1 METEFPEKIGNLFGL
16 TPPEIS
22 TGPGGTAGSN
32 YLIQSGGERYLL
44 RTRSEEHN
52 SPESIG
58 YEHALVT
65 ALSAAGLPVAP
76 PLKTI
81 DGESSFVHGGKRME
95 ILPWIDGVHHKPGDE
110 REIRSLGRT
119 IAQLHLASKNR
130 FGSKHGQLREDD
142 PNRLIDDIGDLF
154 RHVDR
159 LQIASVSSRLDR
171 LRQIE
176 PEHYG
181 SLPRAVIH
189 GDLHPGNI
197 LFLGGRLVALLDF
210 DWANRR
216 ERIRDIGDCLIFFCA
231 ERVEAIDPGDIWSLT
246 QGFRIDLRRAAI
258 LISAYCEIDGI
269 VASEVAALPTVLSL
283 RWLQMRIRGGRK
295 VSEARRLEFLDRG
308 DLMEVLDA
316 IAEIDLEGLSRAD

>member
-1 METEFPEKIGNLFGL
+1 MSHPLRAPKGCGPTTLY
-16 TPPEIS
+16 
-22 TGPGGTAGSN
+22 TG
-32 YLIQSGGERYLL
+32 
-44 RTRSEEHN
+44 
-52 SPESIG
+52 
-58 YEHALVT
+58 
-65 ALSAAGLPVAP
+65 
-76 PLKTI
+76 
-81 DGESSFVHGGKRME
+81 
-95 ILPWIDGVHHKPGDE
+95 
-110 REIRSLGRT
+110 
-119 IAQLHLASKNR
+119 
-130 FGSKHGQLREDD
+130 FGSAGPWVDYGQWQLCGLAHSLAHGLDWF
-142 PNRLIDDIGDLF
+142 F
-154 RHVDR
+154 RH
-159 LQIASVSSRLDR
+159 
-171 LRQIE
+171 
-176 PEHYG
+176 
-181 SLPRAVIH
+181 
-189 GDLHPGNI
+189 PGRG
-197 LFLGGRLVALLDF
+197 FLGGRLVALLDF